1 MKTKKI
7 RRTILTIAILAV
19 GYLGGRNNVLQN
31 VFPATVA
38 TEQPAKQTPPVSPDY
53 QAIADQDFKSG
64 SAAYLPINN
73 DQSQLT
79 ATDWQGEKIVYGQLD
94 QLNRTTSVTAYL
106 SKRNLGKSEGRTR
119 QIWNPTGWHNQP
131 LIVNDRRIT
140 PQNRGHLIAYTL
152 TFNFDQNG
160 NFQAGQPG
168 SLDNPL
174 NLATQSAYS
183 NQKTMQIFEEK
194 VRTALEANKKVI
206 YKVMTVFR
214 GNELMPRGYWVQAIS
229 TDGTLNFNDY
239 VWNVEPGVA
248 FDYMTGRS
256 HLDASM
262 QVKDG
267 QNIVDR
273 TKQQVKQLF

>member
-1 MKTKKI
+1 MGNSTN
-7 RRTILTIAILAV
+7 L
-19 GYLGGRNNVLQN
+19 
-31 VFPATVA
+31 
-38 TEQPAKQTPPVSPDY
+38 TEQLA
-53 QAIADQDFKSG
+53 
-64 SAAYLPINN
+64 
-73 DQSQLT
+73 SQLT
-79 ATDWQGEKIVYGQLD
+79 YQSGIWANQKAGRAKFGIQRVESTPHCQWPPNHTAKSWPLD
-94 QLNRTTSVTAYL
+94 C
-106 SKRNLGKSEGRTR
+106 
-119 QIWNPTGWHNQP
+119 
-131 LIVNDRRIT
+131 
-140 PQNRGHLIAYTL
+140 
-152 TFNFDQNG
+152 FNFDQNG
-160 NFQAGQPG
+160 SFQAGQPG

-183 NQKTMQIFEEK
+183 NQQTMQIFEEK

-206 YKVMTVFR
+206 YKVTTVFR